1 MFGGNTGKC
10 SNNTFLPCDWQY
22 LENLSQWVNI
32 TQFCTAE
39 VVDSLTITSLS
50 SMSSAAKWYLGN
62 CIEILPSS
70 MVTGTYREKGDMS
83 DGCDYMTL
91 AWQVLNESYLLTL
104 NFEPIIVTNSH
115 SWPMLNLLDQVQ
127 LGMVC
132 VQVKSFP
139 FWSTSVITL
148 WSVLALSSP
157 VTAKLK
163 WMETQIDPFLAN
175 TSRGKSVYQLLRG
188 TPHNCLDSPAHISQW
203 KTWCWK
209 RAEGASKELIR
220 QEQEWPAEDTD
231 FLFAFER
238 LPTSAS
244 PSLSY
249 LITCLP
255 RMCGKNVNRC
265 FSKILCPITFC

>member
-1 MFGGNTGKC
+1 MC
-10 SNNTFLPCDWQY
+10 
-22 LENLSQWVNI
+22 
-32 TQFCTAE
+32 
-39 VVDSLTITSLS
+39 
-50 SMSSAAKWYLGN
+50 
-62 CIEILPSS
+62 
-70 MVTGTYREKGDMS
+70 
-83 DGCDYMTL
+83 DGCDCMTL
-91 AWQVLNESYLLTL
+91 AWQVLNESFLLTL

-157 VTAKLK
+157 AAAELK
-163 WMETQIDPFLAN
+163 WMETQMYPFLTN
-175 TSRGKSVYQLLRG
+175 MSIGKSAYQLRRG

-203 KTWCWK
+203 KTWCWN
-209 RAEGASKELIR
+209 RTEEASKELIR
-220 QEQEWPAEDTD
+220 QIKKQEWPVADTD

-244 PSLSY
+244 LALSPHHMPTPYVWKRCQPLFLKDNFVRLPSAKIGTWQQSQVF
-249 LITCLP
+249 P
-255 RMCGKNVNRC
+255 RSSCQVFLVLCKFEHVGKVM
-265 FSKILCPITFC
+265 LCT